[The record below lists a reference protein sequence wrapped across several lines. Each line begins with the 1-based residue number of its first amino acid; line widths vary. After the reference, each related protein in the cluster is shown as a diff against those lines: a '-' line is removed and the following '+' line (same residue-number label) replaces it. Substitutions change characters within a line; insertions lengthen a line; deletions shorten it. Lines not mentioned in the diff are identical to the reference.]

1 MKKSQFILAAAFFAV
16 SGSLQA
22 AGAIK
27 TYLVEAAF
35 ASDEVVDWIG
45 QPSAQRGNAASEPND
60 ALPLPTASSAAT
72 SPNGSVTIRMATG
85 NLPLPKPSAD
95 GRLIATDPNSGRL
108 TVAFTSGPVMGV
120 GVRIQANGAGQF
132 THRMNAY
139 DAAGNLL
146 GTTTAAGTTSGT
158 ADNASPF
165 IGIRSSRKE
174 IVKVEIDASSANGF
188 TINGL
193 KLGLHPII
201 ENDWFFVNQQ
211 YQDLYGRAPSAVE
224 LTGHLTALKQGA
236 STHAQVAATLF
247 QSAEFHDNAG
257 YLVKCYLTLMQRDP
271 DFVQWAQIL
280 KVMQGGA
287 TRDNALSAFMGTPE
301 YAAAYPDGLS
311 DGAFVTKLHRNLL
324 GRDPDSGDMD
334 LWIAKLAQGTSRHD
348 MVGVLMRSPEFEVR
362 IASRV
367 DVTLA
372 YLAFLRRNVDPAG
385 MSRWSE
391 ALKSGASARDLIG
404 ALTGLP
410 EYTARF

>member
-1 MKKSQFILAAAFFAV
+1 MKKSKFILAAAFFAA
-16 SGSLQA
+16 SGSLLA

-35 ASDEVVDWIG
+35 ASDDVVDWVG
-45 QPSAQRGNAASEPND
+45 QASPSRDNAASDPND
-60 ALPLPTASSAAT
+60 PLQSPRAVSGAT
-72 SPNGSVTIRMATG
+72 SPTGSVTIRMATG
-85 NLPLPKPSAD
+85 NLPVPNPSAD
-95 GRLIATDPNSGRL
+95 GRLLSIDPNSGRL

-120 GVRIQANGAGQF
+120 GVRIQANGGGQF
-132 THRMNAY
+132 THRLNAY

-146 GTTTAAGTTSGT
+146 GTTTAAGTSSGS
-158 ADNASPF
+158 ADNGSPF

-188 TINGL
+188 TISGL

-211 YQDLYGRAPSAVE
+211 YQDLFGRAPSAVE
-224 LTGHLTALKQGA
+224 LTGHLTALKQGS

-247 QSAEFHDNAG
+247 QAPEFHDNAA

-271 DFVQWAQIL
+271 DFGQWSQIL

-287 TRDNALSAFMGTPE
+287 TRDNALTAFMGTPE
-301 YAAAYPDGLS
+301 YAAAYPDGMS
-311 DGAFVTKLHRNLL
+311 DGAFITKLHRNLL

-334 LWIAKLAQGTSRHD
+334 KWIAKLAQGNGRHD

-367 DVTLA
+367 DVSLA
-372 YLAFLRRNVDPAG
+372 YLAFLRRGAEPAS
-385 MSRWSE
+385 MNRWSD
-391 ALKSGASARDLIG
+391 ALKSGASVTDLVG
-404 ALTGLP
+404 ALISLP
-410 EYTARF
+410 EYVARF